1 MADLSRVWKD
11 LCGRL
16 GVQPRQFAALLTV
29 MVVAVGGLGIRMV
42 AGGPRKASASVSAPS
57 KPASAGGSTAK
68 RNARDPKSSPKS
80 ISTAKGAGK
89 TAGEAARRVI
99 EVVLDH
105 NPARDPFRPWGLPE
119 VTETVAAAAVKP
131 SGDAIPGYLPGV
143 VLKAVVSGELAVFG
157 DQTVRVGDAVALP
170 DGTFAR
176 VLQIRARTV
185 AVDWNGRSLDV
196 NFGAAPQ
203 PKNPAPGGFR

>member
-29 MVVAVGGLGIRMV
+29 MVVAVGGLGIKMV
-42 AGGPRKASASVSAPS
+42 AGGPRKASASASAPS

-68 RNARDPKSSPKS
+68 RSSSDPKRSPNT
-80 ISTAKGAGK
+80 STTRGAGK

-119 VTETVAAAAVKP
+119 ATETVAAAAVKP